1 MLQGTGT
8 KLDEK
13 IREDFPLLLTYHDTA
28 YLDNAATTQKPRCVL
43 EAEKKYYED
52 SNANPLRGLYELSVR
67 ATDAYENA
75 RKAVC
80 DFVGAKSGA
89 EIIFTR
95 NASESLN
102 LVAFSL
108 SEAYLKEGDEILIT
122 VMEHH
127 SNLLPW
133 MHAAKR
139 KGATLRYLEF
149 DGDGTISEAAFAAA
163 LTEKTRIVAM
173 HQISNVLG
181 IRQDIKALA
190 RIAHENGA
198 FFICDGAQSV
208 PHIPVN
214 VQDLDVDFLAF
225 SGHKMLAPMGIGV
238 LYGKEAILS
247 EMPPFLTGG
256 EMIEYVKRDSA
267 TYAELPHKFEAGTV
281 NVGGAVGLKAA
292 IDYYNRIGF
301 DAIVA
306 REEALSEYAFEAL
319 TAIDH
324 LHLLGSKEA
333 RLHHGIFTF
342 TIDDVHPHDVA
353 AILDSEKIN
362 VRAGHHCAQ
371 PLMQFLK
378 TPSTT
383 RASLAFYNTF
393 EEVDRLAAALKCV
406 RSRLGFR

>member
-1 MLQGTGT
+1 MLKGNR
-8 KLDEK
+8 KELDK
-13 IREDFPLLLTYHDTA
+13 VIREEFPLLLQYGDTA
-28 YLDNAATTQKPRCVL
+28 YLDNAATTQKPRCVID
-43 EAEKKYYED
+43 AEKEYYETA
-52 SNANPLRGLYELSVR
+52 NANPLRGLYELSVK
-67 ATDAYENA
+67 ATDAYEDA
-75 RKAVC
+75 REAVRG
-80 DFVGAKSGA
+80 FLNAKSVS
-89 EIIFTR
+89 EVVFTR

-102 LVAFSL
+102 LVAFSAC
-108 SEAYLKEGDEILIT
+108 EAFVKEGDEILIT

-139 KGATLRYLEF
+139 KGAVLRYLEF
-149 DGDGTISEAAFAAA
+149 SGDGTIKEEEFLAA
-163 LTEKTRIVAM
+163 LTEKTKIVAM
-173 HQISNVLG
+173 TQISNVLG
-181 IRQDIKALA
+181 IKQDIKTFAKLA
-190 RIAHENGA
+190 HDNGSLFVA
-198 FFICDGAQSV
+198 DGAQSV
-208 PHIPVN
+208 PHVPVD

-238 LYGKEAILS
+238 LYGKEALLE

-301 DAIVA
+301 DTIVA
-306 REEALSEYAFEAL
+306 REDELSVYAYEKL
-319 TAIDH
+319 TGIDH
-324 LHLLGSKEA
+324 LHLLGSKDATE
-333 RLHHGIFTF
+333 HHGIFTF
-342 TIDDVHPHDVA
+342 TVDDVHPHDVA
-353 AILDSEKIN
+353 AILDSMKVN

-393 EEVDRLAAALKCV
+393 DEVDMLADALKTV
-406 RSRLGFR
+406 RGKLGFS